1 MMSSKGCLI
10 HTHNNVGESQN
21 NYAQC
26 KKLVKNKS
34 PPKKKEESTLYNSI
48 YVKLYKIQSTI

>member
-26 KKLVKNKS
+26 KKLVKNK
-34 PPKKKEESTLYNSI
+34 PPPKKEESTLYNSI
-48 YVKLYKIQSTI
+48 YVKLYKIQSTV